1 MKCMEY
7 SNTHHINI
15 IPQQDFEELAQEVFN
30 VIADNL
36 TKSLGPLGSSATI
49 FDGTIVEATKDGY
62 HILDKYIFHNRYKKM
77 IYNLIKTPCTRMNN
91 TVGDG
96 TTTAIALTNS
106 MYQLYKKHEDEYKK
120 FYRLP
125 RQFTRAWNNVVTR
138 IVEKVKVMATSIDP
152 EDYDTIY
159 HLAYISANGNEEIAE
174 AFAKTYKEAKSP
186 AIKMKD
192 SPTNKSYIEA
202 VDGFEFPTNTIDP
215 VYVRNQDMTA
225 TEKNVRTM
233 IFDHKIESDEF
244 TSVIIPINEVMR
256 AMGTKLI
263 IIAPEY
269 DNYMLDTT
277 VKGYVNLEYQKNRAL
292 NLVLTQYSA
301 GKLKP
306 FQREDL
312 AAVLKSVVV
321 NQNLSTLLAE
331 EITNKN
337 ADIVIEKMHNQDDQF
352 HRVIGEAESVL
363 LSMGNGC
370 IFKISEDIK
379 EDENYQ
385 SILNFAKK
393 ELQDILDHVNYEA
406 KSYSAKVYDAR
417 SRIMQLEM
425 KNYIY
430 YIGADSELQRQI
442 IKDAVDDV
450 IKCLR
455 SAIKN
460 GVVPG
465 CQISIVRAAGMVKDD
480 NNTDMIKNIATI
492 DLDANELE
500 CEICDLIIAACK
512 DTYIRVLQGPNETGL
527 DTIIDKDER
536 IPIEQRRI
544 SKALE
549 VVNESLTKYK
559 VFDLETL
566 DFNSSIITSA
576 ETDTMVLTAASEL
589 IKILISGNQCV
600 FLDSEVNS
608 SHQDDVTVY
617 A

>member
-7 SNTHHINI
+7 SNAHHINI
-15 IPQQDFEELAQEVFN
+15 IPQDAFEELAQEVFS
-30 VIADNL
+30 VVADNL

-77 IYNLIKTPCTRMNN
+77 IYNLIKTPCTKMNN

-96 TTTAIALTNS
+96 TTTAIALTNEL
-106 MYQLYKKHEDEYKK
+106 YQLYKENESFYKTL
-120 FYRLP
+120 YRLP
-125 RQFTRAWNNVVTR
+125 RQFTKIWDKAVSD
-138 IVEKVKVMATSIDP
+138 IISKVKEMSVQIDP

-159 HLAYISANGNEEIAE
+159 HLAYISSNGNAEIAE

-202 VDGFEFPTNTIDP
+202 VDGFEFPTNAIDTIF
-215 VYVRNQDMTA
+215 VRNQDLTA
-225 TEKNVRTM
+225 TEKNVATM
-233 IFDHKIESDEF
+233 LFDHKIETDEF
-244 TSVIIPINEVMR
+244 KAVIVPINEVMR
-256 AMGTKLI
+256 AMGKKLV

-269 DNYMLDTT
+269 DAYMLDST
-277 VKGYVNLEYQKNRAL
+277 VKGYVNQEYQKYRGL
-292 NLVLTQYSA
+292 NIVLTQYNN
-301 GKLKP
+301 GKLQA

-312 AAVLKSVVV
+312 AVVLKSVVI
-321 NQNLSTLLAE
+321 NQNLASMITS
-331 EITNKN
+331 EIANSN
-337 ADIVIEKMHNQDDQF
+337 VDIVIEKMDDPNYPL
-352 HRVIGEAESVL
+352 HRCIGSADSVL
-363 LSMGNGC
+363 LSMGNGS
-370 IFKISEDIK
+370 IFDVSGLE
-379 EDENYQ
+379 EDEKYQ
-385 SILNFAKK
+385 DTLRWARH
-393 ELQDILDHVNYEA
+393 ELQDVLDHVDYEK
-406 KSYSAKVYDAR
+406 KSYSSKVYEAR

-430 YIGADSELQRQI
+430 YIGADSELQKQI
-442 IKDAVDDV
+442 THDAVEDV

-465 CQISIVRAAGMVKDD
+465 CQLSIIRAVEELHREMDEKGEEISKRDNKDEM
-480 NNTDMIKNIATI
+480 NLFSLEINILYIIKIA
-492 DLDANELE
+492 
-500 CEICDLIIAACK
+500 CER
-512 DTYIRVLQGPNETGL
+512 TYMRVLLGPNEDGIRGL
-527 DTIIDKDER
+527 EKEDESLKEAAAR
-536 IPIEQRRI
+536 II
-544 SKALE
+544 SKSVE
-549 VVNESLTKYK
+549 EFK
-559 VFDLETL
+559 VFDLEKC
-566 DFNSSIITSA
+566 DYSDEIITSA

-589 IKILISGNQCV
+589 IKVLISGNQCV